1 MTHKFIKTPVITE
14 TDQLKGL
21 RRGQWIK
28 LAWCDTKS
36 RFDEWTEAHVRCFH
50 NNGEGFIRYH
60 RGIKASLKIIL
71 ENRTMRSLLASGL

>member
-14 TDQLKGL
+14 TDQLKNL

-50 NNGEGFIRYH
+50 NNGEGFARYH
-60 RGIKASLKIIL
+60 RGIKEAIQHINF
-71 ENRTMRSLLASGL
+71 NRQMRSLACSGL